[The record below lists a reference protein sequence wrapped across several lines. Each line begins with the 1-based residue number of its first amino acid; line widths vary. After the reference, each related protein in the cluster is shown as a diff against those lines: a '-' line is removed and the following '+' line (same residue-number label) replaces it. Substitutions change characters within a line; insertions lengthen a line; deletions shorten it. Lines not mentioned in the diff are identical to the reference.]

1 MEIALNTGE
10 SLKLNDAVFNVDFN
24 APLVHQVVQAYLS
37 NGHDGTKAQKSR
49 SDVRG
54 GGAKP
59 WRQKGSGRAR
69 AGTRNSP
76 IWRGGGVTFATKP
89 TVSWQKV
96 NRKMYR
102 GAMRCILSE
111 LMRQERITIT
121 ETFDIDQPKTKLLQ
135 QTLHD
140 LNLQNPT
147 LVLSEPSDN
156 LQKAVANL
164 KNISLQTSNNV
175 NPRLLVGVEQLL
187 IDVESIRTLE
197 ARLA

>member
-1 MEIALNTGE
+1 MEVALDTGE
-10 SLKLNDAVFNVDFN
+10 SLKLNDVVFNVDFN
-24 APLVHQVVQAYLS
+24 ASLVHQVVQAYLS
-37 NGHDGTKAQKSR
+37 NGHSGTKAQKSR

-89 TVSWQKV
+89 TVTWQKV

-111 LMRQERITIT
+111 LMRQKRITIT
-121 ETFDIDQPKTKLLQ
+121 ESFDIDQPKTKLLQ

-140 LNLQNPT
+140 LKLQNPT
-147 LVLSEPSDN
+147 LVLDQPSTN
-156 LQKAVANL
+156 LTKAVANL
-164 KNISLQTSNNV
+164 KNISLETVTNV
-175 NPRLLVGVEQLL
+175 SPTLLVAAEQLL
-187 IDVESIRTLE
+187 IDVQSIRALE

>member
-1 MEIALNTGE
+1 MEIALNSGE
-10 SLKLNDAVFNVDFN
+10 SLELNDTVFNVEFN
-24 APLVHQVVQAYLS
+24 AALVQQVVQAYLS
-37 NGHDGTKAQKSR
+37 NGHRGTKAQKSR

-76 IWRGGGVTFATKP
+76 IWRGGGVTFANKP
-89 TVSWQKV
+89 LVTSQKV

-111 LMRQERITIT
+111 LMRQQRITIT
-121 ETFDIDQPKTKLLQ
+121 ASLDIDQPKTKLLQ

-140 LNLQNPT
+140 LKLQNPT
-147 LVLSEPSDN
+147 LVLTAPSEN

-164 KNISLQTSNNV
+164 TNVSLQNSANV
-175 NPRLLVGVEQLL
+175 NPRLLVSTDQLL
-187 IDVESIRTLE
+187 MDVESIRELE
-197 ARLA
+197 ALLA

>member
-1 MEIALNTGE
+1 MEVALNSGE
-10 SLKLNDAVFNVDFN
+10 SLELNDAVFNADFN
-24 APLVHQVVQAYLS
+24 EALVQQVVQAYLS
-37 NGHDGTKAQKSR
+37 NGHRGTKAQKSR

-69 AGTRNSP
+69 SGTRSSP

-89 TVSWQKV
+89 IVTTQKV

-102 GAMRCILSE
+102 SAMRCILSE
-111 LMRQERITIT
+111 LMRQQRITIT
-121 ETFDIDQPKTKLLQ
+121 TSFDVDQPKTKLLQ
-135 QTLHD
+135 QTLHN

-147 LVLSEPSDN
+147 LVLTAPSEN
-156 LQKAVANL
+156 LQRAVANL
-164 KNISLQTSNNV
+164 KSVSLQAPTNV
-175 NPRLLVGVEQLL
+175 NPPLLVSSEQLL
-187 IDVESIRTLE
+187 IDVESIRNLE

>member
-1 MEIALNTGE
+1 MEVALNSGE
-10 SLKLNDAVFNVDFN
+10 SLKLNDAVFNVVFN
-24 APLVHQVVQAYLS
+24 EALVHQVVQAFIS
-37 NGHDGTKAQKSR
+37 NGHRGTKAQKSR

-89 TVSWQKV
+89 TVTWQKV

-102 GAMRCILSE
+102 GAMCCILSE
-111 LMRQERITIT
+111 LMRQQRITIT
-121 ETFDIDQPKTKLLQ
+121 ESFDIDQPKTKLLQ

-140 LNLQNPT
+140 LKLQNPT
-147 LVLSEPSDN
+147 LVLTDPSTN
-156 LQKAVANL
+156 LQKAAANL
-164 KNISLQTSNNV
+164 KNISLQTSTDV
-175 NPRLLVGVEQLL
+175 NPRILVSAEQLL
-187 IDVESIRTLE
+187 IDVESIRALE